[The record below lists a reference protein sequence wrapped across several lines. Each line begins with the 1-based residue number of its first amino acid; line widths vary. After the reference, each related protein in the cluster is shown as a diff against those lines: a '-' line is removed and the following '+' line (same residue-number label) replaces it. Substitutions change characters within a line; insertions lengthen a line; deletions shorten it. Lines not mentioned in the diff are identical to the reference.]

1 MHEVVLIYS
10 RRFSLKLMTYILIL
24 FTTLF
29 QLEVNKDLENR
40 LLSALEKGNSKEL
53 SKHFTSSVRM
63 SVNQDSRLTTK
74 FQAELILEDYFNNNK
89 LVNIKKSDVSEELS
103 KQFIVFEAV
112 SNRRKVRIFIKFV
125 QLKGTDYISEFRI
138 D

>member
-10 RRFSLKLMTYILIL
+10 HRFSMMLMTYILIL

-29 QLEVNKDLENR
+29 QLDVNNDLENR
-40 LLSALEKGNSKEL
+40 LFVALEKGNGKEL
-53 SKHFTSSVRM
+53 SKHFTSSVRI

-74 FQAELILEDYFNNNK
+74 FQAELILEDYLNSNK
-89 LVNIKKSDVSEELS
+89 LVNIKKTDVSEELS
-103 KQFIVFEAV
+103 KQCIVFEAV
-112 SNRRKVRIFIKFV
+112 SNRRKVRIFIKFIH
-125 QLKGTDYISEFRI
+125 LKGADYISEFRI

>member
-10 RRFSLKLMTYILIL
+10 HRFSLTLMTYILIL

-103 KQFIVFEAV
+103 KQCIVFEAV

>member
-10 RRFSLKLMTYILIL
+10 HRFSMMLMTYILIL

-29 QLEVNKDLENR
+29 QLDVNNDLENR
-40 LLSALEKGNSKEL
+40 LFAALEKGNGKEL
-53 SKHFTSSVRM
+53 SKHFTSSVRI

-74 FQAELILEDYFNNNK
+74 FQAELILEDYLNSNK
-89 LVNIKKSDVSEELS
+89 LVNIKKTDVSEELS
-103 KQFIVFEAV
+103 KQCIVFEAV
-112 SNRRKVRIFIKFV
+112 SNRRKVRIFIKFIH
-125 QLKGTDYISEFRI
+125 LKGTDYISEFRI